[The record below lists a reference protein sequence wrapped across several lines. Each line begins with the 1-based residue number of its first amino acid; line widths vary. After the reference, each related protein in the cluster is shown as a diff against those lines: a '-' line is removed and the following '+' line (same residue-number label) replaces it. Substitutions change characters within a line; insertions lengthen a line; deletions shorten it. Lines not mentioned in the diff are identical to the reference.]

1 MKNLLLIFRK
11 TIGKI
16 FMFEE
21 TLVCYSENI
30 NMRTNVILYRGKT
43 FLTLGIFSKDGGLL
57 LKF

>member
-43 FLTLGIFSKDGGLL
+43 FLTVGIFSTDGG
-57 LKF
+57 FY